1 MKDLVSCLSS
11 YIFLKFFHI
20 IKKMEKTKFI
30 NTTNYKDFLN
40 PNSIYPAA
48 QRRVEKL
55 IDSIRDNPNVLKVYI
70 FGSSL
75 TRRWTIYSDLD
86 FYLVLKEDQKKIL
99 QKPLTFEYDMITNF
113 NVDTDFL
120 EKRILNKGELV
131 YERK

>member
-1 MKDLVSCLSS
+1 
-11 YIFLKFFHI
+11 
-20 IKKMEKTKFI
+20 MEKTKFI

-55 IDSIRDNPNVLKVYI
+55 IDSIRDNPNVLKIYI

-86 FYLVLKEDQKKIL
+86 FYLVLKEGSKK
-99 QKPLTFEYDMITNF
+99 DITKTINF
-113 NVDTDFL
+113 
-120 EKRILNKGELV
+120 
-131 YERK
+131 

>member
-1 MKDLVSCLSS
+1 
-11 YIFLKFFHI
+11 
-20 IKKMEKTKFI
+20 MEKTKFI

-55 IDSIRDNPNVLKVYI
+55 IDSIRDNPNVLKIYI
-70 FGSSL
+70 FVSSL

-99 QKPLTFEYDMITNF
+99 QKPLTFEYDIITNF

-120 EKRILNKGELV
+120 EKQILNKGELV